1 MQRTGLQR
9 EAIENL
15 VRAGALDSLVT
26 TRRDAIAE
34 VGLYYRPKSAQ
45 LPLQLPVG
53 QDRLLLPAQT
63 TWEMMED
70 EYRSLGFYP
79 RGHIMEMLRQEL
91 DDRIATSQDIIDL
104 PDGTAVTVAGLVVRR
119 QRPLGKAVYMTLEDE
134 CGHSPL
140 VVWPQVYKRLRL
152 VLRESLLVVR
162 GTVKRQEGT
171 MNILVQQARSLKGL
185 NKLPPSKNWA

>member
-1 MQRTGLQR
+1 
-9 EAIENL
+9 
-15 VRAGALDSLVT
+15 
-26 TRRDAIAE
+26 
-34 VGLYYRPKSAQ
+34 
-45 LPLQLPVG
+45 
-53 QDRLLLPAQT
+53 
-63 TWEMMED
+63 MMED

-79 RGHIMEMLRQEL
+79 RGHIMEMLRLEL
-91 DDRIATSQDIIDL
+91 DDRIATSQDIINL
-104 PDGTAVTVAGLVVRR
+104 PDGTQVTVAGLVVRR

-140 VVWPQVYKRLRL
+140 VVWPQVYERLRL

-185 NKLPPSKNWA
+185 HKLPPSKNWA